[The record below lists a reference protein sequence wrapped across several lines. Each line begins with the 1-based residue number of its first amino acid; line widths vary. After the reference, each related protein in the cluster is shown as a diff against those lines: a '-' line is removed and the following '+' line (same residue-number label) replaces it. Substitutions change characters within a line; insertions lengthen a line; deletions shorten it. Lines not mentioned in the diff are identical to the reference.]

1 MECLKKSFDNRHSS
15 FQTEQEALMKL
26 KDALKKKKFVVTSE
40 VQAPIDQEPE
50 DLVQTLRQV
59 RGRVDG
65 VSLSEVEFEGIV
77 GDTIKTCQLLNQ
89 NQLEPIYQTTTREKN
104 RLQLQKDLI
113 NAHEAG
119 IDNLLVF
126 TEDYRI
132 TGDSLQEMMF
142 FHVDAGKLQSV
153 LEHIRKGQTVEGE
166 TLTSKAEFLL
176 GSGVESAWGKNVP
189 DLEMKEMEEMTKIG
203 TGYFLTTP
211 VFDIDQFANFLK
223 QANTFDVPVIAEVMI
238 LRTAGMARFLNR
250 HLKSGL
256 VPEWIIQKLAKAP
269 DKQKASVEIFAD
281 IVKGLKDL
289 CQGVHIITIGGEE
302 KLNRYLD
309 AAKLK

>member
-1 MECLKKSFDNRHSS
+1 
-15 FQTEQEALMKL
+15 MKL

-40 VQAPIDQEPE
+40 VQSPIDQEPE
-50 DLVQTLRQV
+50 DLVRSLSKV

-65 VSLSEVEFEGIV
+65 VSLSEVELEGFV
-77 GDTIKTCQLLNQ
+77 GDTIRTCELLNKS
-89 NQLEPIYQTTTREKN
+89 QLEPIYQTTTRDKN
-104 RLQLQKDLI
+104 RLQLQTDLVQ
-113 NAHEAG
+113 AHNAG

-153 LEHIRKGQTVEGE
+153 LEHMREGHTVEGDS
-166 TLTSKAEFLL
+166 LKSKADFLL
-176 GSGVESAWGKNVP
+176 GSGVESSWGKNVP
-189 DLEMKEMEEMTKIG
+189 DLEMKEMEEMTKLG

-211 VFDIDQFANFLK
+211 VFDVDQFEKFLK
-223 QANTFDVPVIAEVMI
+223 QTQTFGVPVIAEVMV

-250 HLKSGL
+250 HLKSGM
-256 VPEWIIQKLAKAP
+256 VPDWIIQKLAREP
-269 DKQKASVEIFAD
+269 DKQKASIEIFTD
-281 IVKGLKDL
+281 IVTGLKDL

-302 KLNRYLD
+302 KLKLYLD
-309 AAKLK
+309 SAKLK

>member
-1 MECLKKSFDNRHSS
+1 
-15 FQTEQEALMKL
+15 MKL
-26 KDALKKKKFVVTSE
+26 KTALKKKKFVVTSE
-40 VQAPIDQEPE
+40 VQAPVDQRPE
-50 DLVQTLRQV
+50 ELVRSLSQV

-77 GDTIKTCQLLNQ
+77 GDTIKTCELLNQ
-89 NQLEPIYQTTTREKN
+89 SLLEPIYQTTTRDKN

-113 NAHEAG
+113 DAHDAG

-126 TEDYRI
+126 TEDYRL

-142 FHVDAGKLQSV
+142 FHVDAGKLDSV
-153 LEHIRKGQTVEGE
+153 LEHIRQGETVEGDSLE
-166 TLTSKAEFLL
+166 SKADFLL
-176 GSGVESAWGKNVP
+176 GSGVESSWGKNVP

-211 VFDIDQFANFLK
+211 VFDVDLFAKFLK
-223 QANTFDVPVIAEVMI
+223 QAQTFGIPVIAEVMI

-250 HLKSGL
+250 HLRSGL
-256 VPEWIIQKLAKAP
+256 VPEWIIQKLARAP
-269 DKQKASVEIFAD
+269 DKQKASVEIFTD
-281 IVKGLKDL
+281 IVTGLKDL

-302 KLNRYLD
+302 KLKLYLD
-309 AAKLK
+309 AARLK

>member
-1 MECLKKSFDNRHSS
+1 
-15 FQTEQEALMKL
+15 MKL
-26 KDALKKKKFVVTSE
+26 KTALKKKKFVVTSE
-40 VQAPIDQEPE
+40 VQAPVDQEPE
-50 DLVQTLRQV
+50 ELVRSLSQV

-77 GDTIKTCQLLNQ
+77 GDTIKTCELLNQ
-89 NQLEPIYQTTTREKN
+89 SLLEPIYQTTTRDKN

-113 NAHEAG
+113 AAHDAG

-126 TEDYRI
+126 TEDYRL

-142 FHVDAGKLQSV
+142 FHVDAGKLDSV
-153 LEHIRKGQTVEGE
+153 LEHIRQGETVEGDS
-166 TLTSKAEFLL
+166 LKSRADFLL
-176 GSGVESAWGKNVP
+176 GSGVESSWGKNVP

-211 VFDIDQFANFLK
+211 VFDVDLFAKFLK
-223 QANTFDVPVIAEVMI
+223 QAQTFGVPVIAEVMI

-256 VPEWIIQKLAKAP
+256 VPEWIIQKLARAP
-269 DKQKASVEIFAD
+269 DKQKASVEIFSD
-281 IVKGLKDL
+281 IVTGLKDL

-302 KLNRYLD
+302 KLKLYLD

>member
-1 MECLKKSFDNRHSS
+1 
-15 FQTEQEALMKL
+15 MKL
-26 KDALKKKKFVVTSE
+26 RAALQKKKFVVTSE

-50 DLVQTLRQV
+50 DLVQSLSQV

-65 VSLSEVEFEGIV
+65 VSLSEVELEGIV
-77 GDTIKTCQLLNQ
+77 GDTIKTCELLNQ
-89 NQLEPIYQTTTREKN
+89 NLLEPIYQTTTRDKN

-113 NAHEAG
+113 DAYDAG

-126 TEDYRI
+126 TEDYRL

-142 FHVDAGKLQSV
+142 FHVDAGKLESV
-153 LEHIRKGQTVEGE
+153 LEHIRKGETVEGDS
-166 TLTSKAEFLL
+166 LKSKADFLL
-176 GSGVESAWGKNVP
+176 GSGVESSWGKNVP

-203 TGYFLTTP
+203 AGYFLTTP
-211 VFDIDQFANFLK
+211 VFDVDLFERFLK
-223 QANTFDVPVIAEVMI
+223 QAQTFGVPVIAEVMI

-256 VPEWIIQKLAKAP
+256 VPEWMIQKMARAP
-269 DKQKASVEIFAD
+269 DKQKASVEIFSD
-281 IVKGLKDL
+281 IVTGLKDL

-302 KLNRYLD
+302 KLKMYLD

>member
-1 MECLKKSFDNRHSS
+1 
-15 FQTEQEALMKL
+15 MKL
-26 KDALKKKKFVVTSE
+26 KTALKKKKFVVTSE
-40 VQAPIDQEPE
+40 VQAPVDQEPE
-50 DLVQTLRQV
+50 ELVRSLSQV

-65 VSLSEVEFEGIV
+65 VSLSEVELEGIV
-77 GDTIKTCQLLNQ
+77 GDTIKTCELLNQ
-89 NQLEPIYQTTTREKN
+89 SLLEPIYQTTTRDKN

-113 NAHEAG
+113 DAHDAG

-126 TEDYRI
+126 TEDYRL

-142 FHVDAGKLQSV
+142 FHVDAGKLDSV
-153 LEHIRKGQTVEGE
+153 LEHIRQGETVEGDS
-166 TLTSKAEFLL
+166 LKSRADFLL
-176 GSGVESAWGKNVP
+176 GSGVESSWGKNVP

-211 VFDIDQFANFLK
+211 VFDVDLFAKFLK
-223 QANTFDVPVIAEVMI
+223 QAQTFGVPVIAEVMI

-250 HLKSGL
+250 HLRSGL
-256 VPEWIIQKLAKAP
+256 VPEWIIQKLARAP
-269 DKQKASVEIFAD
+269 DKQKASVEIFSD
-281 IVKGLKDL
+281 IVTGLKDL

-302 KLNRYLD
+302 QLKRYLD

>member
-1 MECLKKSFDNRHSS
+1 
-15 FQTEQEALMKL
+15 MKL

-40 VQAPIDQEPE
+40 VQSPIDQEPE
-50 DLVQTLRQV
+50 DLVRSLGRV

-65 VSLSEVEFEGIV
+65 VSLSEVEFEGVV
-77 GDTIKTCQLLNQ
+77 GDTIKTCQLLNK

-104 RLQLQKDLI
+104 RLQLENDLV
-113 NAHEAG
+113 NAHDAG
-119 IDNLLVF
+119 VENLLVF

-153 LEHIRKGQTVEGE
+153 LEHLKEGHTIEGE
-166 TLTSKAEFLL
+166 SLKAKADFLL

-189 DLEMKEMEEMTKIG
+189 DLELKEMEEMTKMG

-211 VFDIDQFANFLK
+211 VFDLDKFAKFI
-223 QANTFDVPVIAEVMI
+223 QQTNTFGVPVVAEVMI

-256 VPEWIIQKLAKAP
+256 VPEWIIQKLARSP
-269 DKQKASVEIFAD
+269 DKQKASIEIFTD
-281 IVKGLKDL
+281 IVSGLKDL
-289 CQGVHIITIGGEE
+289 CQGVHIITIGAEE
-302 KLNRYLD
+302 KLKLYLD